1 VTVKY
6 AIVADDELANREF
19 MVRLIQMA
27 GFEVHGAEL
36 GAQALA
42 FAEAAQTLTLA
53 LVDHQ
58 LPDARGVEIIPK
70 LRAMHPESL
79 LVMATMHDHRELI
92 DEAFSIGTD
101 IFLVK
106 PHGFMELFRRLQ
118 EAEGNYESLRR
129 LIIDQYGP
137 RPYRGAA
144 AKRVVS

>member
-1 VTVKY
+1 MSVKY

-19 MVRLIQMA
+19 MVRLMQMA
-27 GFEVHGAEL
+27 GFEVYGAES
-36 GAQALA
+36 GEQALN
-42 FAEAAQTLTLA
+42 FAQSVERVTLA

-70 LRAMHPESL
+70 LRAMHPEAL
-79 LVMATMHDHRELI
+79 LIMATMHDHRELI
-92 DEAFSIGTD
+92 DEAFGIGTD

-106 PHGFMELFRRLQ
+106 PHGFMELFRRVQ

-129 LIIDQYGP
+129 LIMDQYGP

-144 AKRVVS
+144 TKRAVS

>member
-27 GFEVHGAEL
+27 GFEVHGAER

-42 FAEAAQTLTLA
+42 FAEAAQALTLA

-144 AKRVVS
+144 PKRVVS

>member
-1 VTVKY
+1 MTVKY
-6 AIVADDELANREF
+6 AIVADDEFANREF
-19 MVRLIQMA
+19 MVRLMQMA
-27 GFEVHGAEL
+27 GFEVHGAWL

-70 LRAMHPESL
+70 LRAMHPEAL

-92 DEAFSIGTD
+92 DEAFSIGVD

-129 LIIDQYGP
+129 IIMDQYGP

-144 AKRVVS
+144 TKRVIS